1 MSPRLL
7 CLALAAA
14 PALALAQGPP
24 MRIDVERVRPNV
36 HVFSGFTNGNVLVL
50 DTPEGRLLVD
60 AQSAKRVT
68 ALDSALQRLGG
79 APVRWVVNTHY
90 HEDHT
95 GGNAWFRAAGARVL
109 AQRNVAVQAA
119 KDTTIPERD
128 WHRTPL
134 PAGAMPTDLFDDA
147 MDLSLGGTR
156 VVVRHPR
163 GAHTD
168 GDAMVW
174 LPRENVLHIG
184 DILEVGAP
192 PFIDWWAGGS
202 ADGMLAAI
210 DDVLG
215 WVNDSTA
222 IVPGHG
228 ATSTRA
234 DLRRYRAMLAA
245 VQARVRAGLATGT
258 PRDTLVGQA
267 VAGYEDLLGGARR
280 ARHLGE
286 QLVDWLRP
294 RR

>member
-1 MSPRLL
+1 
-7 CLALAAA
+7 
-14 PALALAQGPP
+14 
-24 MRIDVERVRPNV
+24 MRIDVERVRPTV
-36 HVFSGFTNGNVLVL
+36 HVLSGFTNGNVLVL

-60 AQSAKRVT
+60 AQSAKRAP
-68 ALDSALQRLGG
+68 ALDSALRRLGP

-95 GGNAWFRAAGARVL
+95 GGNAWFREAGPRVL

-119 KDTTIPERD
+119 KDTTIVERE

-134 PAGAMPTDLFDDA
+134 PAAAMPTDLFDETRE
-147 MDLSLGGTR
+147 LVLGGTR

-168 GDAMVW
+168 GDAIVW

-202 ADGMLAAI
+202 VDGMLAAI
-210 DDVLG
+210 DDVLR

-228 ATSTRA
+228 ATSSPA
-234 DLRRYRAMLAA
+234 DLRRYRAMLAT
-245 VQARVRAGLATGT
+245 VQARVRAGIAAGT
-258 PRDTLVGQA
+258 PRDSLVGQA
-267 VAGYEDLLGGARR
+267 VAGYETLLGGARR

-286 QLVDWLRP
+286 QLVDAPRP
-294 RR
+294 RP